1 MTNEKGANP
10 KAGAPCDCLPGERKG
25 FDTRFTPDT
34 QRQASRYPGTPGAKG
49 QDSTSQKAAAAM
61 ATRAPCLRLL
71 AMRTLA
77 RLEVATPLEVVAA
90 AKVTREAL
98 QPRLSELR
106 AIGLVEAT
114 GARRQNPSGKWAA
127 VLQLSAEGR
136 KMLAQGAAL

>member
-1 MTNEKGANP
+1 MIKEKGANP

-25 FDTRFTPDT
+25 FDTRFTHDA
-34 QRQASRYPGTPGAKG
+34 QRQASRYPVAPGAKD
-49 QDSTSQKAAAAM
+49 QDGTSQDAAAAM

-77 RLEVATPLEVVAA
+77 RLGEATPLEAVTA
-90 AKVTREAL
+90 AKVPREAL

-106 AIGLVEAT
+106 AMGLVEAA

-127 VLQLSAEGR
+127 VLRLSAEGR
-136 KMLAQGAAL
+136 DMLGQGVAP